1 MMCVDMEGRESGG
14 GLMDSRRISNA
25 TMFWHRAEISRSVLS
40 RVGMLPKAR
49 VKDANEEVMEV
60 RR

>member
-1 MMCVDMEGRESGG
+1 MSVDAEGRGSGG

-25 TMFWHRAEISRSVLS
+25 TMFWHRAEISSSVLS
-40 RVGMLPKAR
+40 RVGRLPKAR
-49 VKDANEEVMEV
+49 VRDANEEVMDV